1 MLIEYALG
9 RLQNSISQLI
19 VPSAALSDVQA
30 LKVQIE
36 LRRRALRDIEII
48 QVRLRLSKGG
58 GTKSVPRRRNGGRT
72 GRPCFRREMRNR
84 LTVRPV

>member
-9 RLQNSISQLI
+9 RLENSISQLI
-19 VPSAALSDVQA
+19 LPSAASSDVQA

-48 QVRLRLSKGG
+48 QARLRLSKGG
-58 GTKSVPRRRNGGRT
+58 STKSVPRRRKGGRT
-72 GRPCFRREMRNR
+72 GRPFSRRELRSR

>member
-9 RLQNSISQLI
+9 RLENSISQLI
-19 VPSAALSDVQA
+19 LPSAASSDVQA

-48 QVRLRLSKGG
+48 QARLRLSKGG
-58 GTKSVPRRRNGGRT
+58 GTKSVSRRRKGGRT
-72 GRPCFRREMRNR
+72 GRPCSRRDLRSR

>member
-58 GTKSVPRRRNGGRT
+58 GTKSVPRRRKGGRT